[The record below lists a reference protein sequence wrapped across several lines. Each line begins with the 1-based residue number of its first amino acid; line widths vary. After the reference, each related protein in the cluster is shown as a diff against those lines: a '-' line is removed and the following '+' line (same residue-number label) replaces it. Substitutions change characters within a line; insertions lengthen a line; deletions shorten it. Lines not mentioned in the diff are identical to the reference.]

1 MNYAYNQKLR
11 EKLLRRRTRET
22 KSGIYSPVVE
32 QSRLQITFVT
42 TNSVCIDYSQRYR
55 RYPPMICLLSLER
68 SRELFLLD
76 HVVTSRNGKDIR
88 EKGKRKKEERNT
100 TGG

>member
-22 KSGIYSPVVE
+22 KSGIYSLVVE

-42 TNSVCIDYSQRYR
+42 TNSVCIDYQRA
-55 RYPPMICLLSLER
+55 
-68 SRELFLLD
+68 
-76 HVVTSRNGKDIR
+76 
-88 EKGKRKKEERNT
+88 RNT
-100 TGG
+100 ADILQ

>member
-22 KSGIYSPVVE
+22 KSGIYSAVVE

-42 TNSVCIDYSQRYR
+42 TNSVCIDYQRAR
-55 RYPPMICLLSLER
+55 
-68 SRELFLLD
+68 
-76 HVVTSRNGKDIR
+76 DI
-88 EKGKRKKEERNT
+88 GDILQ
-100 TGG
+100 